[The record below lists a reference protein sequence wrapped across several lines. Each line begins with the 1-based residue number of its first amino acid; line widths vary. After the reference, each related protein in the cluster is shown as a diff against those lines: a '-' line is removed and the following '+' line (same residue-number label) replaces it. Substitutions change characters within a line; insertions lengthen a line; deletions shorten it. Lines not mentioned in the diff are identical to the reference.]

1 MVRGG
6 GLQEEVIVKRI
17 AGAVLLLAAALLPLI
32 ASGCGGEVTRSPSE
46 NQADLAG
53 SSPATSETAAQPGD
67 NGSPQVASASVD
79 RKITQTASM
88 SLQVKAVGDAFQE
101 VGRIAAGASGF
112 VTSSSFS
119 NQGEQQVAAVTIRV
133 PAARFDEVL
142 ASLRGLAVKVENEQ
156 SQANDVTQEYT
167 DLGSRLRN
175 LQATEAQY
183 LEFMKGTKDTAEVLQ
198 VQDRLN
204 SVRGDIETVQGRIN
218 LLDSL
223 SDMSTVTVHLRPEAA
238 SSAGSGNANPA
249 EAARAAWDAS
259 LKTLRVIATVFVAVA
274 AFSWWLVPVLVVL
287 ALIGRKLS
295 PRPGRGDRQ

>member
-1 MVRGG
+1 
-6 GLQEEVIVKRI
+6 VKRI
-17 AGAVLLLAAALLPLI
+17 ALTVLLLAAALLPLI
-32 ASGCGGEVTRSPSE
+32 ASGCGGGDVTRSPSE
-46 NQADLAG
+46 NQGDLAG
-53 SSPATSETAAQPGD
+53 SSPATSETAAQPD
-67 NGSPQVASASVD
+67 NNGSPQVASASVD
-79 RKITQTASM
+79 RKITQTASI

-101 VGRIAAGASGF
+101 VGRIAAAAGGF

-119 NQGEQQVAAVTIRV
+119 DQGEQQVAAITIRV

-218 LLDSL
+218 LLDNL
-223 SDMSTVTVHLRPEAA
+223 SDMSTVTVHLRPEAT
-238 SSAGSGNANPA
+238 SGGGSGNANPA
-249 EAARAAWDAS
+249 EAARAAWGAS
-259 LKTLRVIATVFVAVA
+259 LKTLRAIATAVVAVA

-295 PRPGRGDRQ
+295 PRPERGSKQ

>member
-1 MVRGG
+1 M
-6 GLQEEVIVKRI
+6 KRI
-17 AGAVLLLAAALLPLI
+17 ALTVLLLAAALLPLM
-32 ASGCGGEVTRSPSE
+32 ASGCGGEVTRSPSQE
-46 NQADLAG
+46 TSSDLAG

-67 NGSPQVASASVD
+67 NGSAQVASASVD
-79 RKITQTASM
+79 RKITQTASV
-88 SLQVKAVGDAFQE
+88 SLQVKAVGEAFQE
-101 VGRIAAGASGF
+101 VGRIAAGAGGF

-119 NQGEQQVAAVTIRV
+119 DQGEQQVASITIRV

-204 SVRGDIETVQGRIN
+204 SVRADIETVQGRIN
-218 LLDSL
+218 LLDNL
-223 SDMSTVTVHLRPEAA
+223 SDMSTVTVHLHPEAV
-238 SSAGSGNANPA
+238 SSSGSGNANPA

-259 LKTLRVIATVFVAVA
+259 LKTLRVIATAVVAVA

-287 ALIGRKLS
+287 AVIGRKLS
-295 PRPGRGDRQ
+295 PRPERREQTIVLDPV